1 MQAAASLSRKKN
13 PLDGLTPEQQQAEI
27 DHAKKVL
34 ASSSE
39 YVINGFEE
47 HLEQA
52 LALAQVISNRLTPID
67 PDNIDDDHPFIEWRL
82 SQLLKHHLEDASSIR
97 VARDFLLGEG

>member
-1 MQAAASLSRKKN
+1 MAKKN
-13 PLDGLTPEQQQAEI
+13 DILDGLTPEQQQAEI
-27 DHAKKVL
+27 DHAQKVL

-52 LALAQVISNRLTPID
+52 LALAQVISNRLTPSN

-97 VARDFLLGEG
+97 AARDFFLGEG